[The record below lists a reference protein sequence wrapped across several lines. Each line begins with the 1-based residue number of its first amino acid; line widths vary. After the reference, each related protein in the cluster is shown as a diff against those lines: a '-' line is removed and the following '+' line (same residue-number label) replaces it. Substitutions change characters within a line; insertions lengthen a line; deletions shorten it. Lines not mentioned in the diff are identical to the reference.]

1 MLAAGGKDVL
11 VAVIDNSIDPSIYT
25 PVEHWGKFLGV
36 PFSAYRAPEGRFPG
50 LKSRHSHFILTGSE
64 ASITE
69 REPWVDDEVAFVQE
83 AVARGFPVLGSC
95 YGHQLLA
102 LALGGT
108 GMVRRSARPEVGW
121 YPIDILEKNDLLG
134 EKGTL
139 YAFCSHFDEVVGL
152 GNGYRVLASTPSC
165 QIQAFELI
173 GRPVWGVQFHPEI
186 DIPDARRFLRRLA
199 NLDLPTSPV
208 FAAALRTEARDSGI
222 VRRIVGR
229 FLGAAPALDFSGKF
243 G

>member
-1 MLAAGGKDVL
+1 MRTAPRKDVL
-11 VAVIDNSIDPSIYT
+11 VAIIDNSINPSIYT

-36 PFSAYRAPEGRFPG
+36 PFVAYRAAEGRFPG
-50 LKSRHSHFILTGSE
+50 LKSGHSHFILTGSE
-64 ASITE
+64 ASIAE

-83 AVARGFPVLGSC
+83 AMAQGFPVLGSC

-108 GMVRRSARPEVGW
+108 DRVRRSARPEVGW
-121 YPIDILEKNDLLG
+121 YPIDILKKNDLLG
-134 EKGTL
+134 EKGTF

-152 GNGYRVLASTPSC
+152 DSNYRVLASTTGCP
-165 QIQAFELI
+165 IQAFELAD
-173 GRPVWGVQFHPEI
+173 RPVWGVQFHPEI
-186 DIPDARRFLRRLA
+186 DIPDARLFLGRLA
-199 NLDLPTSPV
+199 ELGLPTSPL

-229 FLGAAPALDFSGKF
+229 FLVSTPILEF
-243 G
+243 